1 MHFDEADTRYCTK
14 TLTGHSEWVREVVPS
29 DDGRL
34 LVSVSNDQ
42 TARVWDFATGETK
55 SELRGHEH
63 VVECAVFAPAN
74 SYAAIRELT
83 GINSNGGAA
92 GTRPEAGRY
101 AATGSRDKTVKLW
114 DTASGQ
120 CLRTFVGHDNWVRA
134 LIFHPSGKYLLSAS
148 DDKTVKV
155 WDLAT
160 GRCTKTLDA
169 HGHFVTCAAWGRA
182 TVGGGGAE
190 KDGKKDEPRR
200 INVMATGCVD
210 NTIKVGSRDS
220 GRADR
225 TRSGH
230 HETSPPPSPTTCI
243 LHPPFTDT
251 LFSILDR
258 MAMGAVRATGASFVC
273 IHTSFAITGVSW
285 PPSSCRVLLS
295 PHLTFLLRSSF
306 LIMCVSCLRPAKYQ
320 QSETQNPRSVGGR

>member
-1 MHFDEADTRYCTK
+1 M
-14 TLTGHSEWVREVVPS
+14 REVVPS

-42 TARVWDFATGETK
+42 TARVWDFASGDTK
-55 SELRGHEH
+55 AELRGHEH

-83 GINSNGGAA
+83 GITVNGTAA
-92 GTRPEAGRY
+92 GGRSEAGRY
-101 AATGSRDKTVKLW
+101 VATGSRDKTVKLW
-114 DTASGQ
+114 DTQSGQ

-190 KDGKKDEPRR
+190 GKDGKKDEPRR

-210 NTIKVGSRDS
+210 NTIKVS
-220 GRADR
+220 
-225 TRSGH
+225 
-230 HETSPPPSPTTCI
+230 
-243 LHPPFTDT
+243 
-251 LFSILDR
+251 
-258 MAMGAVRATGASFVC
+258 
-273 IHTSFAITGVSW
+273 
-285 PPSSCRVLLS
+285 
-295 PHLTFLLRSSF
+295 
-306 LIMCVSCLRPAKYQ
+306 
-320 QSETQNPRSVGGR
+320 